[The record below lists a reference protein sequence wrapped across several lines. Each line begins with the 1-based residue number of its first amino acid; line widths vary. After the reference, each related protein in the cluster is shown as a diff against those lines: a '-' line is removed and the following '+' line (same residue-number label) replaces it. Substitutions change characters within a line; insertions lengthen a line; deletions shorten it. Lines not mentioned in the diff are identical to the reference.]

1 MTCRSFDL
9 AVFNHSR
16 DIPVLTGVEIAN
28 MFRDIALRLLGLAI
42 LALII
47 YPRMT
52 LTANGSLTTF
62 QANDLMGPVP
72 FVLVGVR
79 SRVLAR
85 RLFVAAIGAS
95 AVLLGIAVEA
105 NVVLTTLAAKA
116 VMSTVVIG
124 GVGKRMLSCGIENGS
139 TFYACDSVG
148 VPVVGVGL
156 LGVCA
161 VIPSNLHA
169 ADTVV
174 DRYSGVGC
182 IGRYALLI
190 NGQVADA
197 LSGIAADGAGL
208 PMVALLG
215 SCVIV
220 SVSVP
225 ARVDVLALILTD
237 CALAG
242 ETANGMRNFTDM
254 SVAIHSSADL
264 PVVGLVGLPLSILG
278 GSVYA
283 GRGNFLMPIV
293 LVDIA
298 PGAFC
303 PFCVTGFNAGSILCR
318 DIYAVVVA
326 EGLNFFHLIKWII
339 GGTVRMECVPI
350 FAFPVSF

>member
-62 QANDLMGPVP
+62 QANDLMDPVP

-116 VMSTVVIG
+116 VMSTVV
-124 GVGKRMLSCGIENGS
+124 
-139 TFYACDSVG
+139 SVG

-182 IGRYALLI
+182 IGRYALRT

-242 ETANGMRNFTDM
+242 ETLNGMRSYLDLFRAGN
-254 SVAIHSSADL
+254 ADL
-264 PVVGLVGLPLSILG
+264 PVVGLVELPLSVRSG
-278 GSVYA
+278 
-283 GRGNFLMPIV
+283 LMV
-293 LVDIA
+293 
-298 PGAFC
+298 
-303 PFCVTGFNAGSILCR
+303 NNR
-318 DIYAVVVA
+318 DR
-326 EGLNFFHLIKWII
+326 LF
-339 GGTVRMECVPI
+339 
-350 FAFPVSF
+350 S

>member
-1 MTCRSFDL
+1 
-9 AVFNHSR
+9 
-16 DIPVLTGVEIAN
+16 

-72 FVLVGVR
+72 VVLVGVR

-182 IGRYALLI
+182 IGRYALRT

-208 PMVALLG
+208 PMVALPG

-242 ETANGMRNFTDM
+242 ETLNGMRSYLDLFRAGN
-254 SVAIHSSADL
+254 ADL
-264 PVVGLVGLPLSILG
+264 PVVGLVELPLSILG
-278 GSVYA
+278 GFMAGGFSIWLPALRCRTTECTDFLLCISRLGA
-283 GRGNFLMPIV
+283 GRSLSGFKSFFILMIAVAIDLAYRSANKTFPNDESSAAAFTVAVPAIPAV
-293 LVDIA
+293 HMMDIRF
-298 PGAFC
+298 G
-303 PFCVTGFNAGSILCR
+303 I
-318 DIYAVVVA
+318 
-326 EGLNFFHLIKWII
+326 
-339 GGTVRMECVPI
+339 
-350 FAFPVSF
+350 

>member
-182 IGRYALLI
+182 IGRYALRT
-190 NGQVADA
+190 NGQVTNVLTGIIADSA
-197 LSGIAADGAGL
+197 MPPVKAFGRMLSIVMLPCSTLIVVLTLVAADF
-208 PMVALLG
+208 
-215 SCVIV
+215 
-220 SVSVP
+220 
-225 ARVDVLALILTD
+225 
-237 CALAG
+237 ALARG
-242 ETANGMRNFTDM
+242 VVVVVRGFLDPSITAHGAT
-254 SVAIHSSADL
+254 DL
-264 PVVGLVGLPLSILG
+264 PVLSRTGLPLSVRSGLM
-278 GSVYA
+278 
-283 GRGNFLMPIV
+283 GN
-293 LVDIA
+293 
-298 PGAFC
+298 
-303 PFCVTGFNAGSILCR
+303 NR
-318 DIYAVVVA
+318 DR
-326 EGLNFFHLIKWII
+326 LF
-339 GGTVRMECVPI
+339 
-350 FAFPVSF
+350 S